1 MLITSVD
8 NKKIKKYVS
17 LKNSKSRKEEGLF
30 LVEGMHM
37 CYEANKNNLLVDLL
51 VLENTDI
58 SFSYV
63 NEITYVTNNV
73 LKKVS
78 NLSNPTTVIGVCK
91 INKTNEIIG
100 NHILLLDDIQDPG
113 NIGTIIRSSKA
124 FNIDTIILS
133 TNSVDIYNDKVLRS
147 TQGMIF
153 NMNII
158 SGDLLEII
166 PSLRDNGYMI
176 LGTNVN
182 NGIDVRSIKT
192 DKFALVMG
200 NEGQGVKQ
208 EIQDMCDKN
217 LYIKMN
223 PDCESLNV
231 GVATSILLYEINR
244 SNYE

>member
-1 MLITSVD
+1 MKKYYESFKIKNSEALSPD
-8 NKKIKKYVS
+8 LSNKKIKQLV
-17 LKNSKSRKEEGLF
+17 NIQKELSDKHAKIYLAGAPVHSYYTSTRSIF
-30 LVEGMHM
+30 
-37 CYEANKNNLLVDLL
+37 
-51 VLENTDI
+51 DI
-58 SFSYV
+58 
-63 NEITYVTNNV
+63 
-73 LKKVS
+73 
-78 NLSNPTTVIGVCK
+78 
-91 INKTNEIIG
+91 
-100 NHILLLDDIQDPG
+100 
-113 NIGTIIRSSKA
+113 
-124 FNIDTIILS
+124 
-133 TNSVDIYNDKVLRS
+133 
-147 TQGMIF
+147 
-153 NMNII
+153 NII
-158 SGDLLEII
+158 SFDLLKII

-182 NGIDVRSIKT
+182 NGVDVRSIKV

>member
-1 MLITSVD
+1 MIESINNEQIKEIRKL
-8 NKKIKKYVS
+8 KEKKYRDET
-17 LKNSKSRKEEGLF
+17 NLF
-30 LVEGMHM
+30 LVEGDHLVK
-37 CYEANKNNLLVDLL
+37 EAYKAGYLKKLIVTEDIYDFDVEKLLVTDKVINSISDL
-51 VLENTDI
+51 
-58 SFSYV
+58 
-63 NEITYVTNNV
+63 NNV
-73 LKKVS
+73 K
-78 NLSNPTTVIGVCK
+78 VIGVCSK
-91 INKTNEIIG
+91 ISSELNLDKN
-100 NHILLLDDIQDPG
+100 ILILDGIQDPG
-113 NIGTIIRSSKA
+113 NLGTIIGSCVAFDIDNLVLSNECVDLYNSKV
-124 FNIDTIILS
+124 I
-133 TNSVDIYNDKVLRS
+133 RS

-158 SGDLLEII
+158 YGDLLEII

>member
-17 LKNSKSRKEEGLF
+17 LKNSKSRKVEGLF

-58 SFSYV
+58 SFSYDG
-63 NEITYVTNNV
+63 EITYVTSNV

-78 NLSNPTTVIGVCK
+78 NLSNPTNVIGVCK
-91 INKTNEIIG
+91 ILNNNEIIG

-158 SGDLLEII
+158 YGDLLEII

-182 NGIDVRSIKT
+182 NGVDVRSIKV

-223 PDCESLNV
+223 SNCESLNV
-231 GVATSILLYEINR
+231 GVATGILLYELDR
-244 SNYE
+244 SYYE